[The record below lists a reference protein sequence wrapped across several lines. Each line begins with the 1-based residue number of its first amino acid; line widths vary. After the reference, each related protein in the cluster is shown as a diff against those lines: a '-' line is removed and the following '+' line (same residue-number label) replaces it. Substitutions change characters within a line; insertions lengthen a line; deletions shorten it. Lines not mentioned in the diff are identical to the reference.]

1 MSNKVSSELAKAK
14 YHLQAAQGELSAA
27 MDRVEQAL
35 IFSDS
40 TELGANVVGPQ
51 SFGKWNQ
58 HGFSQVADDEGAV
71 EIKEVTYHLLDLPED
86 ARIKCYSKFY
96 FEQAYRIATFPDDI
110 ARAKAY
116 NNLSNR
122 RFAVFLF
129 GNSQPIDQAISYD
142 VESVNLGKDY
152 NLPPEHRNKIL
163 LRQTGIR
170 TDAASMDWN
179 PLKNAE
185 YIYEW
190 WKGKARAELQALGYK
205 PEDYKL

>member
-1 MSNKVSSELAKAK
+1 MSNEVMEKITNAK
-14 YHLQAAQGELSAA
+14 YLVQVAEAQIGTANTKLE
-27 MDRVEQAL
+27 EAL
-35 IFSDS
+35 VLLNDK
-40 TELGANVVGPQ
+40 ELGANVVGPQ

-122 RFAVFLF
+122 RFAVFMF

-142 VESVNLGKDY
+142 VETVNLGKDY
-152 NLPPEHRNKIL
+152 NLPPEQRNKIL

-179 PLKNAE
+179 PMMNAE